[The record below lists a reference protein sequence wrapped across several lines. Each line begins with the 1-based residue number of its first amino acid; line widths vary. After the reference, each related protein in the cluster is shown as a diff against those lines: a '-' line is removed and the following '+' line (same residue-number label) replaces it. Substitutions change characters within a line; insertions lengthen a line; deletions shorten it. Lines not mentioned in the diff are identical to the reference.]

1 MTAATGNGGI
11 TIAKGGG
18 AKPRSF
24 SKQAVAEKTLN
35 TELYHSDIT
44 AASQSPQNTQQKH
57 HATFDAANRTLIP
70 QSPTPAAENLSSFH
84 NDNQQRMTGNAQQR
98 SKSNSFVMPNHRTP
112 DLLQRGAV
120 MYHHKGGGSGFV
132 KHTSTG
138 ITKNG
143 NSSILGHQANM
154 LIKASGRKTVMND
167 HTSLLNKNGAKPAMI
182 NGTNG
187 PPTNSTAAVGEP
199 TTNVINVLKAVK
211 NSSSSLQNAGRQ
223 VSERSR
229 RRLSQTSV
237 NNIAAPSSEMTGTF
251 RESSRG
257 G

>member
-1 MTAATGNGGI
+1 
-11 TIAKGGG
+11 
-18 AKPRSF
+18 
-24 SKQAVAEKTLN
+24 
-35 TELYHSDIT
+35 
-44 AASQSPQNTQQKH
+44 
-57 HATFDAANRTLIP
+57 
-70 QSPTPAAENLSSFH
+70 
-84 NDNQQRMTGNAQQR
+84 
-98 SKSNSFVMPNHRTP
+98 
-112 DLLQRGAV
+112 

-132 KHTSTG
+132 KHTTG

-154 LIKASGRKTVMND
+154 LIKASGRKTVMNN
-167 HTSLLNKNGAKPAMI
+167 HTSLLNKNGAKPATI

-187 PPTNSTAAVGEP
+187 PTNSTSGVGEP

-223 VSERSR
+223 VSERNR

-237 NNIAAPSSEMTGTF
+237 NNVAAASSEMTVTF